1 MKKVLLN
8 FNLKHGKRRRE
19 ITKLF
24 LTKTFIFLH
33 FFRSF
38 FLHLLSGKTRKY
50 LIYCQC
56 RRETFPLYVCAV
68 LCCRCTIYVC
78 IMFSVFKTC
87 IFLQLNFV
95 LTYMYELKTEKNKK
109 EKPKFEKPFNLRHFP
124 IHKHKKMYVATVE
137 IHYCKHGKVPNWNFL
152 LTYGILILCIRLYA
166 KPN

>member
-87 IFLQLNFV
+87 IFSQLNFV

-109 EKPKFEKPFNLRHFP
+109 EKQNSKNLSIYDIFLYINIKKCMLLPWKFIIVNMGRFP
-124 IHKHKKMYVATVE
+124 IGTF
-137 IHYCKHGKVPNWNFL
+137 C
-152 LTYGILILCIRLYA
+152 
-166 KPN
+166 